1 MPRKA
6 APPRL
11 VVANLG
17 PIKRATVD
25 FGDLTV
31 FVGPQAS
38 GKTILLETLKLV
50 VDRDAVMAAL
60 RIQGYDWS
68 EDAGQLLDLYFGEGM
83 RALFTHDTLI
93 RWNRRTFRWNNLT
106 PPQRPEDIP
115 TESILY
121 VPAHRALVFH
131 AGWPRNFNDYSTG
144 DPYVL
149 RDFSEDLRWCMENW
163 PEIVQQPDESLGTT
177 TRKLLQ
183 TGIYGDYELGLERLG
198 PRRRLIL
205 RRENGASLPFLTW
218 SSGQREF
225 SPLLLVLRFLA
236 DRTNIERA
244 RHLNWVVIEEPEMG
258 LHPQALTAVLFLVL
272 DLLERGYR
280 VSLSTHSPHVLDLLW
295 ALRVFRERSAS
306 AKQVLA
312 LFAAGNNTRNRKIA
326 AAALEKDIRVY
337 SFDRQTGLVDDIS
350 RLDPDSDNKAE
361 VTWGGLVGFSSH
373 VSDVVADFIA
383 NARDK

>member
-11 VVANLG
+11 VVTNLG
-17 PIKRATVD
+17 PIKQATVD

-38 GKTILLETLKLV
+38 GKTILLETLKLA
-50 VDRDAVMAAL
+50 VDDDAVMATL
-60 RIQGYDWS
+60 RLQGYDWRS
-68 EDAGQLLDLYFGEGM
+68 DVPQLLDMYFGEGM
-83 RALFTHDTLI
+83 RSLFSGKTLI
-93 RWNRRTFRWNNLT
+93 RWQRRTFQWKQLT
-106 PPQRPEDIP
+106 APPRAQIFPD
-115 TESILY
+115 ESILY

-131 AGWPRNFNDYSTG
+131 AGWPRNFNDYSAG
-144 DPYVL
+144 DPFVL
-149 RDFSEDLRWCMENW
+149 RGFSEHLRLYMEQS
-163 PEIVQQPDESLGTT
+163 PEVVGEADDALGTT

-183 TGIYGDYELGLERLG
+183 SGIYGAYGLDLERQG
-198 PRRRLIL
+198 PRRRLVL
-205 RRENGASLPFLTW
+205 RSEDGASLPFLAW
-218 SSGQREF
+218 SAGQREF
-225 SPLLLVLRFLA
+225 SPLVLALRCLP
-236 DRTNIERA
+236 ERA
-244 RHLNWVVIEEPEMG
+244 QAPEHFDWIVIEEPEMG
-258 LHPQALTAVLFLVL
+258 LHPQAITAVLFLVL

-280 VSLSTHSPHVLDLLW
+280 VTLSTHSPHVLDLLW

-312 LFAAGNNTRNRKIA
+312 LFQASNNTRNRKIA

-361 VTWGGLVGFSSH
+361 VTWGGLVGFSTH

-383 NARDK
+383 NAKDK